1 MHKRLAS
8 WSAVALVVALLAVG
22 CGGGGG
28 NTPAATQTGPSPTE
42 AATTAARPNS
52 TSPAAVAA
60 GTSHASLVSGG
71 LTRTYRLFVPPQA
84 KDAKPKSLALVVGL
98 HGGLGTADQFAET
111 SQFETF
117 GARDGFV
124 VVFPD
129 GIDRTWN
136 GGRCCGGSVTKKV
149 DDVGFLAQLIETLS
163 SQLPIDPSRVFMTGH
178 SNGAIMAFRFACER
192 AGLVAGVAPVAGSIE
207 IPDCKP
213 SRGVALLTIHGDAD
227 QNHPIGGGKGTRSV
241 AEVPFNSMDDT
252 LRAWTQGMGCS
263 DAPARTTAGP
273 LTTTT
278 WKNCRDGVSV
288 QYVIIAGAD
297 HPWPGSADRRAS
309 ALQGVPT
316 QLLDATATVWAFFKG
331 LPAR

>member
-1 MHKRLAS
+1 
-8 WSAVALVVALLAVG
+8 
-22 CGGGGG
+22 
-28 NTPAATQTGPSPTE
+28 
-42 AATTAARPNS
+42 
-52 TSPAAVAA
+52 
-60 GTSHASLVSGG
+60 
-71 LTRTYRLFVPPQA
+71 
-84 KDAKPKSLALVVGL
+84 
-98 HGGLGTADQFAET
+98 
-111 SQFETF
+111 
-117 GARDGFV
+117 
-124 VVFPD
+124 
-129 GIDRTWN
+129 
-136 GGRCCGGSVTKKV
+136 
-149 DDVGFLAQLIETLS
+149 
-163 SQLPIDPSRVFMTGH
+163 
-178 SNGAIMAFRFACER
+178 
-192 AGLVAGVAPVAGSIE
+192 VAGSIE

-213 SRGVALLTIHGDAD
+213 SRGVPLLTIHGDAD